1 MLEKLICFLQ
11 GKVAPLGLILS
22 LIVTIILT
30 ATEVKLYNLGN
41 QEEIILFFL
50 ITFLFVI
57 FIFLLLVK
65 IYELSRE
72 TVEPTRLEE
81 KKQEKE
87 EDD

>member
-30 ATEVKLYNLGN
+30 ATEVKFYNLGN
-41 QEEIILFFL
+41 QEEIILFFMF
-50 ITFLFVI
+50 TFLYVI
-57 FIFLLLVK
+57 FVFLLLVK
-65 IYELSRE
+65 IYELSQE

-87 EDD
+87 EVD